1 MLHWL
6 GAEQCRD
13 QKWHFTCDFRNY
25 ALPVLPIVVVVNVD
39 HAIAISPSS
48 MDLTMGDEVNRVMQ
62 ITEDFILWCITCRS

>member
-25 ALPVLPIVVVVNVD
+25 ALPVLPIVAMGKHD
-39 HAIAISPSS
+39 DAIKVLQTALEIEPSS
-48 MDLTMGDEVNRVMQ
+48 SL
-62 ITEDFILWCITCRS
+62 LWHHLSDAFVTNN